1 MRSFMLAALPLACA
15 QLNSTYSS
23 GCATPP
29 CRKLLCLHGGGQTRQ
44 SFQVALA
51 PLAAQLGAAYELV
64 FVSGPYGTD
73 SSPMWIKDP
82 PGGKGEPTTDDRWDQ
97 QSLEL
102 LDRVVQEHGP
112 FYGAV
117 GYSQGT
123 AETIS
128 YLSHAP
134 GAFDLIVAFCA
145 YVPTT
150 HKGIEQRVA
159 SAAPFSVPAFVYMS
173 KNDWIISNCMT
184 NDFAS
189 RFSSVTRHT
198 DSDGGHAPAAFEE
211 AAAFIK
217 ANHVDGSYVYPN
229 ATADELP
236 GAACPSPS
244 TDKTEA
250 VLYTVAGV
258 GAIGLAYTAVT

>member
-1 MRSFMLAALPLACA
+1 MRFMLLASLPAACA
-15 QLNSTYSS
+15 QLNSTYLS
-23 GCATPP
+23 GCTTPP
-29 CRKLLCLHGGGQTRQ
+29 CRKLLCLHGGGQSRQ
-44 SFQVALA
+44 SFQLALD
-51 PLAAQLGAAYELV
+51 PLAAELGDTYELV

-73 SSPMWIKDP
+73 NAPVWIRDP
-82 PGGKGEPTTDDRWDQ
+82 PGGKASPTTDSNWDQ

-102 LDRVVQEHGP
+102 LDGVVQEHGP
-112 FYGAV
+112 FYGIV

-123 AETIS
+123 AETVS

-134 GAFDLIVAFCA
+134 GSFELVVAFCA

-150 HKGIEQRVA
+150 HKGIAQRVA
-159 SAAPFSVPAFVYMS
+159 SASPFAVPAFVYMS
-173 KNDWIISNCMT
+173 KNDWIINNCMT

-189 RFSSVTRHT
+189 RFSYVTRYT
-198 DSDGGHAPAAFEE
+198 DSEGGHTPAAFEE
-211 AAAFIK
+211 AADFIK
-217 ANHVDGSYVYPN
+217 ANHQDGSYVYPK

-236 GAACPSPS
+236 GAACPTSS

-250 VLYTVAGV
+250 LIYTVAGV